1 MITDAIKR
9 LFRLKAGPATRTFD
23 DDLDRKISEAK
34 ALITECEGILKLKSP
49 HPMAVYWA
57 KTDMKEAAIRLK
69 LLEDRADARKRDKAA
84 RIAKSVKPADQ
95 SGSRYDPQANP
106 AKVRKDEV
114 MPLGATPPHF
124 W

>member
-1 MITDAIKR
+1 MIPDAIKR
-9 LFRLKAGPATRTFD
+9 LFSLTAGPAASTYD

-34 ALITECEGILKLKSP
+34 ALITECENILKLKAP

-69 LLEDRADARKRDKAA
+69 LLEDRADARRRDKAA

-95 SGSRYDPQANP
+95 PGSRYDPQANP
-106 AKVRKDEV
+106 AKARKDEV
-114 MPLGATPPHF
+114 MSLGATPPHV